1 MVQNLIFKN
10 FKEKIAIIADDGTSY
25 NYDEVY
31 SLTEELGNY
40 LDKGSL
46 VLSLADNSIGSLVGY
61 IAFISKKTPPLLLES
76 SLNHKRIDS
85 LLQI

>member
-25 NYDEVY
+25 NYDEVF
-31 SLTEELGNY
+31 SLTEKLGSY

-46 VLSLADNSIGSLVGY
+46 VFSFSDNSVGSLVGY
-61 IAFISKKTPPLLLES
+61 IAFINKKTPPLLLES
-76 SLNHKRIDS
+76 GLNYKKKILIH
-85 LLQI
+85 L